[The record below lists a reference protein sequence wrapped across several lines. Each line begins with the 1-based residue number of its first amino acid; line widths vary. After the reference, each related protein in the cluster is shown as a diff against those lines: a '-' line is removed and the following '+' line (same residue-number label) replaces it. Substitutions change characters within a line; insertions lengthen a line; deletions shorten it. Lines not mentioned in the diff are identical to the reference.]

1 MSNSEFSKPFP
12 VDDNIIVK
20 LPQGTGINSGNTE
33 LLNAWSSA
41 LYIPTNELA
50 DKVEKALRNVLKPQT
65 IFEQGVKVEILEPGK
80 QWTSGKLRCRLVFE
94 FIPDEQENTK
104 IPSEAVSPLDDI
116 RKMNL

>member
-12 VDDNIIVK
+12 VDDDIIVK
-20 LPQGTGINSGNTE
+20 LPKGTHLIFGNT
-33 LLNAWSSA
+33 LLFDAGSSA
-41 LYIPTNELA
+41 LYTPTKELA
-50 DKVEKALRNVLKPQT
+50 DKVEKPLRKALNPQD
-65 IFEQGVKVEILEPGK
+65 IFEQGVKIEILEPGK
-80 QWTSGKLRCRLVFE
+80 QWTTGKFRCRLVFE